1 LYGPAAFLRALNDAG
16 TIATLADRPDFARRL
31 AVYHQ
36 RQLTVVRQAWD
47 ADLRAVGM
55 SAVSAAMLRQAAGQQ
70 PVAAANQPKP
80 TALAGARI
88 TGSKMAVESRP
99 LVALAPDRAAL
110 AASTDDETWAK
121 IAALHAADT
130 RLDASSRA
138 VILSKAGGA
147 VAANQVTVSKKDIED
162 PTVRMIRNFERSV
175 AEDTV
180 RNEYLFHGQ
189 IHEWF
194 ALNQAPA
201 SLDELN
207 EKVYAQLF
215 LMPRSD
221 PWLGL
226 VPADTYTALPADATP
241 HDGR

>member
-1 LYGPAAFLRALNDAG
+1 VRDVGVVALRADRVG
-16 TIATLADRPDFARRL
+16 LAQEL
-31 AVYHQ
+31 LHQ
-36 RQLTVVRQAWD
+36 E
-47 ADLRAVGM
+47 
-55 SAVSAAMLRQAAGQQ
+55 
-70 PVAAANQPKP
+70 
-80 TALAGARI
+80 
-88 TGSKMAVESRP
+88 VE
-99 LVALAPDRAAL
+99 LAPDRAAL
-110 AASTDDETWAK
+110 AAGTDDETWAK

-147 VAANQVTVSKKDIED
+147 VAANQVTTSKRDIED

-180 RNEYLFHGQ
+180 RNEYLFHSQ

-194 ALNQAPA
+194 VRNQAPA
-201 SLDELN
+201 NLDELN

-226 VPADTYTALPADATP
+226 VPADTFSALDNGGLVLNPTKQ
-241 HDGR
+241 